1 MNSPPEEMFMMEKV
15 TVNIES
21 IADAMEATMD
31 GWEQYLNME
40 TGEIVSLSD
49 GTWSDRDEE
58 DESLAEEIDTTDK
71 YVCISN
77 QYEIHEYEIMEE
89 FAYATP
95 KPRYQEKLLRV
106 LRGRKPYRNFK
117 DEINCLGISE
127 SYYAWRLIA
136 LCKKA
141 KNWCEENE
149 VPYEIRTEGLN
160 I

>member
-1 MNSPPEEMFMMEKV
+1 MEKV

-21 IADAMEATMD
+21 IADAMESTMD
-31 GWEQYLNME
+31 GWEQYLNMD

-49 GTWSDRDEE
+49 GTQNDRDDE
-58 DESLAEEIDTTDK
+58 DEDLSEEIDTTDK
-71 YVCISN
+71 YVRLPN
-77 QYEIHEYEIMEE
+77 QYDIHEYEIMEG

-95 KPRYQEKLLRV
+95 NPRYQEKLLRV

-136 LCKKA
+136 PCKKI

>member
-1 MNSPPEEMFMMEKV
+1 MMEKV
-15 TVNIES
+15 TVSIEY

-31 GWEQYLNME
+31 GWEQFLNME

-49 GTWSDRDEE
+49 GTWSDRDED
-58 DESLAEEIDTTDK
+58 DEALAEEIDTTDK
-71 YVCISN
+71 YVRLPN
-77 QYEIHEYEIMEE
+77 QYDIHEYEIMEE

-95 KPRYQEKLLRV
+95 NQRYQEKLLRV

-117 DEINCLGISE
+117 DEINYLGISE

-136 LCKKA
+136 FFKKA

>member
-1 MNSPPEEMFMMEKV
+1 MMEKV

-49 GTWSDRDEE
+49 GTWIDRDDE
-58 DESLAEEIDTTDK
+58 DEALAEEIDTTNK
-71 YVCISN
+71 YVRLPN

-95 KPRYQEKLLRV
+95 NPRYQEKLIRV

-117 DEINCLGISE
+117 DAIYCLGISE
-127 SYYAWRLIA
+127 SYYAWRLIT

>member
-1 MNSPPEEMFMMEKV
+1 MMEKV

-40 TGEIVSLSD
+40 TGEIVSVSD

-58 DESLAEEIDTTDK
+58 DETLAEEIDTTDK
-71 YVCISN
+71 YVRLPN

-95 KPRYQEKLLRV
+95 NPRNQEKLLHV

-117 DEINCLGISE
+117 DEINYLGISE

-149 VPYEIRTEGLN
+149 VPYKIRTEGLN

>member
-1 MNSPPEEMFMMEKV
+1 MNLPSEERFIMEKV
-15 TVNIES
+15 TVNIET

-58 DESLAEEIDTTDK
+58 DEALAEEIDTTDK
-71 YVCISN
+71 YVRIPN

-95 KPRYQEKLLRV
+95 NPRYQEKLLRV

-127 SYYAWRLIA
+127 SYYAWRLIT

-141 KNWCEENE
+141 KIWCEENE
-149 VPYEIRTEGLN
+149 VPYEIITEGLN

>member
-1 MNSPPEEMFMMEKV
+1 MKV
-15 TVNIES
+15 SNLHTSQIKGKCGIEV

-31 GWEQYLNME
+31 GWEQYLNIE

-58 DESLAEEIDTTDK
+58 DEALAEDIDTTDK
-71 YVCISN
+71 FVHLPN
-77 QYEIHEYEIMEE
+77 QDEIHEYEIMEE
-89 FAYATP
+89 FAYASP
-95 KPRYQEKLLRV
+95 KPRYQEKLLHV
-106 LRGRKPYRNFK
+106 LHGRKPYRNFK

-127 SYYAWRLIA
+127 TYYAWRLIT

-149 VPYEIRTEGLN
+149 VPYVIRTEGLN

>member
-1 MNSPPEEMFMMEKV
+1 MMKKV
-15 TVNIES
+15 TISIEY

-31 GWEQYLNME
+31 GWEQFLNME

-49 GTWSDRDEE
+49 GTWSDRDED
-58 DESLAEEIDTTDK
+58 DEALAEEIDTTDK
-71 YVCISN
+71 YVKLPK
-77 QYEIHEYEIMEE
+77 QYDIHEYEIMEE

-95 KPRYQEKLLRV
+95 NQRYQEKLLHV

-127 SYYAWRLIA
+127 TYYAWRLIT

>member
-1 MNSPPEEMFMMEKV
+1 MMEKV

>member
-1 MNSPPEEMFMMEKV
+1 MEKV
-15 TVNIES
+15 TVSIEY
-21 IADAMEATMD
+21 IADAMEAIMD

-49 GTWSDRDEE
+49 GTWIERD
-58 DESLAEEIDTTDK
+58 DEAEVLAEEIDTTDK
-71 YVCISN
+71 YVRLPN
-77 QYEIHEYEIMEE
+77 QYDIHEYEIMEE

-95 KPRYQEKLLRV
+95 NPRYQEKLLRV

-117 DEINCLGISE
+117 DEINRLGVSE
-127 SYYAWRLIA
+127 SYYAWRLIS

-149 VPYEIRTEGLN
+149 VPYEIRTEGLD